1 MKSPVVSDCVY
12 RVLQCLENV
21 CSACIYLTLVL
32 PSIMMDEGHY
42 ISKPEASMYDISIG
56 LARSNLALFTVTK
69 VKLKNQLI
77 ISSYMRI

>member
-12 RVLQCLENV
+12 PVLQCLEKV

-32 PSIMMDEGHY
+32 PTIMMDEGHY
-42 ISKPEASMYDISIG
+42 LSKPEASMYDIAIG
-56 LARSNLALFTVTK
+56 LAISNSALFTVTK